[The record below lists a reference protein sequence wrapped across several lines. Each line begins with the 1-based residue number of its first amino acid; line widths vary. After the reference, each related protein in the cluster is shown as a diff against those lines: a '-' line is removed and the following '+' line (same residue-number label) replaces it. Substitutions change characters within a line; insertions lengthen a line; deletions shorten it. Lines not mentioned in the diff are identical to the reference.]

1 MGKFNMSKY
10 ESKYK
15 KGKYTPIRTR
25 YPDFS
30 QKTHQTLP
38 SSSINNNYTTKPTT
52 TKPTTTKPTTT
63 KPTRYPV
70 FSQKNLINQKN
81 RQT

>member
-52 TKPTTTKPTTT
+52 TKPT
-63 KPTRYPV
+63 RYPV